1 MDQPVWKIPEALTL
15 VPAIVIQWMLAR
27 MALGSEPV
35 TRSPSLRRA
44 VWLAFGLVSAW
55 LAFGLF
61 FMMLYRLGLFAYSW
75 PLLWL
80 RGGALLWAICSAG
93 ILAIALLLRLAP
105 GFDPERRRAL
115 GLAGTAAVAAPVA
128 AVGFG
133 VLVERTRFRLR
144 EVDIP
149 VPGLPRDLQ
158 GLRLV
163 QISDI
168 HLSPYLSA
176 AELARAVAMANE
188 TRPQVALVTGDLI
201 TALSDPLDDCLRE
214 LARLRAEAGVL
225 GCLGNHEIFARCE
238 SQAQRQGARLGL
250 RFLRRES
257 ESLRFGD
264 ARVNFAGVDYQRK
277 DRPYLR
283 GAEKLIRPGEVNI
296 LLSHNPDVFPV
307 AAAQGYD
314 VTIAGHT
321 HGGQITVEILHQW
334 VNLAR
339 FFTPYVYG
347 LYRTGKSS
355 IYVTRGIGT
364 VGVPLRTGAP
374 PEIALLRLCAT

>member
-1 MDQPVWKIPEALTL
+1 
-15 VPAIVIQWMLAR
+15 
-27 MALGSEPV
+27 
-35 TRSPSLRRA
+35 
-44 VWLAFGLVSAW
+44 
-55 LAFGLF
+55 
-61 FMMLYRLGLFAYSW
+61 
-75 PLLWL
+75 
-80 RGGALLWAICSAG
+80 
-93 ILAIALLLRLAP
+93 
-105 GFDPERRRAL
+105 
-115 GLAGTAAVAAPVA
+115 
-128 AVGFG
+128 
-133 VLVERTRFRLR
+133 
-144 EVDIP
+144 
-149 VPGLPRDLQ
+149 
-158 GLRLV
+158 
-163 QISDI
+163 
-168 HLSPYLSA
+168 
-176 AELARAVAMANE
+176 
-188 TRPQVALVTGDLI
+188 VALVTGDLI

-214 LARLRAEAGVL
+214 LARLRAEAGVF